1 MTDDG
6 IQRRALLL
14 HLGNMLEAVSC
25 VMKCGH
31 RYNTIGEA
39 FAQEE
44 TLASFTFLRQ
54 IDAEM
59 TPYDFAK
66 RAASA
71 FFLWPKELL
80 DEDLN
85 RKVLAH
91 VVQHDLFANHQSGWN
106 EYTSVLRRDVP
117 WFGED
122 IGPVPEP
129 DVEPNLRSWPPQLN
143 TDPVESPTEQG

>member
-6 IQRRALLL
+6 MERRALLL
-14 HLGNMLEAVSC
+14 HLGDMLEAISC

-39 FAQEE
+39 YAQEE

-91 VVQHDLFANHQSGWN
+91 VVQHDLFANDQSGWN
-106 EYTSVLRRDVP
+106 KYISVLR
-117 WFGED
+117 
-122 IGPVPEP
+122 
-129 DVEPNLRSWPPQLN
+129 
-143 TDPVESPTEQG
+143 